1 MEFLHDS
8 LLPENQEKLVI
19 QAAPFGPTWLPED
32 SDDIPISLDDQVQR
46 AVDCYNAGA
55 TVLHVH
61 VREEDGSGSKRLA
74 RFNEALER
82 LRAAVPKMLL
92 QVGGSISFAPVEQG
106 DAAKWLDFD
115 TRHLLAE
122 LRPKPDQVTIMINT
136 SQLNMTEQMS
146 EDDIEGTCLSRAEY
160 YKSYRDMI
168 DDAPPSWVDEHLR
181 RLVANRIQPHFMLLH
196 VHQLE
201 TLEMMLRRGAYTG
214 PVVLN
219 YVAMGG
225 GAAAHH
231 PADMIEFIRR
241 CPDGA
246 VVTIESTMRSVIPM
260 CTMAIALGQ
269 HVRVGN
275 EDNLWRRKGE
285 RMTTVEQIEQ
295 MVRIAG
301 ELGRDVAT
309 GDDARRIYQI
319 GTHWQST
326 DETLA
331 NLGMRP
337 NRKAGQRGTL
347 AREEFDDR
355 ISAPAARY
363 AVR

>member
-19 QAAPFGPTWLPED
+19 QAAPFGPTWLKGD
-32 SDDIPISLDDQVQR
+32 VADLPITMDEQIQR

-61 VREEDGSGSKRLA
+61 VREEDGTGSKRIP
-74 RFNEALER
+74 RFNEMLER
-82 LRAAVPKMLL
+82 LRVAVPKMVL
-92 QVGGSISFAPVEQG
+92 QVGGSISFAPVEEG
-106 DAAKWLDFD
+106 DPAKWLNFD

-122 LRPKPDQVTIMINT
+122 LKPTPDQVTIMINT
-136 SQLNMTEQMS
+136 SQLNMTEQMLA
-146 EDDIEGTCLSRAEY
+146 EDMQGTCLTNPNYFNA
-160 YKSYRDMI
+160 YRDMI
-168 DDAPPSWVDEHLR
+168 ADAPPSWVEEHLR

-201 TLEMMLRRGAYTG
+201 TVEMMIRRGAYTG
-214 PVVLN
+214 PLVLN

-231 PADMIEFIRR
+231 PADLIEFIRR

-246 VVTIESTMRSVIPM
+246 VVTVESMMRSVIPM
-260 CTMAIALGQ
+260 CTIAIALGQ
-269 HVRVGN
+269 HVRVGI
-275 EDNLWRRKGE
+275 EDNLWRRRGE

-295 MVRIAG
+295 MVRISR
-301 ELGRDVAT
+301 ELGREIAS
-309 GDDARRIYQI
+309 GEDARRIYQI
-319 GTHWQST
+319 GTHWTSA

-337 NRKAGQRGTL
+337 NRKLDQRG
-347 AREEFDDR
+347 
-355 ISAPAARY
+355 APLRKAA
-363 AVR
+363 

>member
-19 QAAPFGPTWLPED
+19 QAAPYGPTWLPGD
-32 SDDIPISLDDQVQR
+32 TDDLPITLEQQVQR

-61 VREEDGSGSKRLA
+61 VREEDGRGSKRLA
-74 RFNEALER
+74 RFNEMLER
-82 LRAAVPKMLL
+82 LRIAVPKMVL
-92 QVGGSISFAPVEQG
+92 QVGGSISFAPVHEG
-106 DAAKWLDFD
+106 DAAQWLNFD

-122 LRPKPDQVTIMINT
+122 LKPTPDQVTIMINT

-146 EDDIEGTCLSRAEY
+146 ADEIAGTCLTKPSY
-160 YKSYRDMI
+160 YNAYRDMI
-168 DDAPPSWVDEHLR
+168 ADAPPSWVEEHLR
-181 RLVANRIQPHFMLLH
+181 RLVANGIQPHFMLLH

-201 TLEMMLRRGAYTG
+201 TVEMMIRRGVYAG
-214 PVVLN
+214 PLVLN

-231 PADMIEFIRR
+231 PADLIEFIRR
-241 CPDGA
+241 CPEGA
-246 VVTIESTMRSVIPM
+246 VVTVESTMRSVLPM
-260 CTMAIALGQ
+260 CTIAIALGQ
-269 HVRVGN
+269 HVRVGI

-285 RMTTVEQIEQ
+285 RMSSVEQIEQ
-295 MVRIAG
+295 MVRIAR
-301 ELGRDVAT
+301 ELGRDVAN
-309 GDDARRIYQI
+309 GEEARRIYQI
-319 GTHWQST
+319 GTQWNSA

-337 NRKAGQRGTL
+337 NRKRTPHP
-347 AREEFDDR
+347 
-355 ISAPAARY
+355 APLDKAA
-363 AVR
+363 